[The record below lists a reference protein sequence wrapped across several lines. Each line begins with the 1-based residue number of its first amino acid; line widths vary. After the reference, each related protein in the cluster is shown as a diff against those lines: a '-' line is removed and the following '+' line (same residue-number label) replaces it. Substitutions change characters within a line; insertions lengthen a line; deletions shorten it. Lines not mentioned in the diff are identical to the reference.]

1 VSSMDFTSLKEDSFA
16 FAPDIVLTPNG
27 PQRDCVIAV
36 DRGQVSRIC
45 AAAEYAGQTT
55 SLPQVQRLPGR
66 AIIPGFVD
74 AHTHLGETFGK
85 ALIGGEPSQIWR
97 RIWMPMENALDPLG
111 CYVSAKWMFLEVLRG
126 GHTAVVNYSLNDG
139 EKNAAVHRAA
149 DEVGIRV
156 VSAAGLDEFSIDS
169 YGREQ
174 CVSRNAIFERAEEQI
189 EQCGK
194 SNLLYPSICCSSF
207 LGNSLDMIA
216 ALTEFCSK
224 RNVLFQMH
232 SNEHFPEVHDC
243 IVKFGKRPIEL
254 FADIGALGPS
264 TLLHHA
270 TLTTEV
276 EIEHLRKS
284 RTAVSYNPV
293 ASQWK
298 GNAVAPALA
307 YVARGVRMGIGSDN
321 TRADGFRALDA
332 AESCQRV
339 AHAMPVNDF
348 SAGAAWTWVD
358 AATRG
363 SADACGHGHEF
374 GSLVEGQAADF
385 VVLDMVRPE
394 TLPSWDFEW
403 ELVRY
408 YNRDQI
414 EAVFVNGKVVLA
426 DGRPVT
432 WNDQDFVEEFAA
444 LATKIGSVPGIVR
457 RHGPST
463 LYRPR

>member
-1 VSSMDFTSLKEDSFA
+1 VAALDFADLEKSRFA
-16 FAPDIVLTPNG
+16 LAPDIVLTPKG
-27 PQRDCVIAV
+27 PQRDFVIAV
-36 DRGQVSRIC
+36 DHGRIIRVC
-45 AAAEYAGQTT
+45 PAADYAHAGEG
-55 SLPQVQRLPGR
+55 LPAAQRLNGR
-66 AIIPGFVD
+66 AIIPGFID

-97 RIWMPMENALDPLG
+97 RIWMPMENALEAHG

-139 EKNAAVHRAA
+139 ERNAAVHRAA
-149 DEVGIRV
+149 KETGIRL
-156 VSAAGLDEFSIDS
+156 VSAAGLDEFGIDS
-169 YGREQ
+169 EGREQ
-174 CVSRNAIFERAEEQI
+174 RVPLDEILARAQENI
-189 EQCGK
+189 EQCK
-194 SNLLYPSICCSSF
+194 ASPLTYPSVCCSSF
-207 LGNSLDMIA
+207 HGNSTDTIA
-216 ALTEFCSK
+216 ALAEFCAK

-243 IVKFGKRPIEL
+243 VVKFGKRPIEL
-254 FADIGALGPS
+254 FAQIGALGPHL
-264 TLLHHA
+264 LLHHA
-270 TLTTEV
+270 TLTTDN
-276 EIEHLRKS
+276 EIELLRSS

-307 YVARGVRMGIGSDN
+307 YAARGVRMGIGSDN

-339 AHAMPVNDF
+339 VHAMPVNDF
-348 SAGAAWTWVD
+348 SCGAAWTWVD

-363 SADACGHGHEF
+363 SADACGHGLEF

-385 VVLDMVRPE
+385 LILDMARPE

-414 EAVFVNGKVVLA
+414 DAVVV
-426 DGRPVT
+426 DGRPVMAGGRPVG
-432 WNDQDFVEEFAA
+432 WDDRAFIEEYAA
-444 LATKIGSVPGIVR
+444 LGVKIGTVPGIVR

-463 LYRPR
+463 GYRRG

>member
-1 VSSMDFTSLKEDSFA
+1 MANMDFARLDKDA
-16 FAPDIVLTPNG
+16 FALAPDVILTPKG
-27 PQRDCVIAV
+27 PQTDYVLAV
-36 DRGQVSRIC
+36 KRGLINRVCSTTDYAQEGPGRP
-45 AAAEYAGQTT
+45 AAK
-55 SLPQVQRLPGR
+55 RLPGR

-97 RIWMPMENALDPLG
+97 RIWMPMENALDAAG
-111 CYVSAKWMFLEVLRG
+111 CYASAKWMFLEVLRG

-139 EKNAAVHRAA
+139 EKNASVHRAA
-149 DEVGIRV
+149 KETGIRLI
-156 VSAAGLDEFSIDS
+156 SAAGVDEFSIDS
-169 YGREQ
+169 DGRDQ
-174 CVSRNAIFERAEEQI
+174 RVLCSAIFERAEEQI
-189 EQCGK
+189 EQCRG
-194 SNLLYPSICCSSF
+194 SELLYPSVCCSSF
-207 LGNSLDMIA
+207 HGNSLDTIA
-216 ALTEFCSK
+216 SLAEFCSK

-243 IVKFGKRPIEL
+243 ILKFGKRPIEL
-254 FADIGALGPS
+254 FAEIGALGPS
-264 TLLHHA
+264 TLLHHV
-270 TLTTEV
+270 TLPTET
-276 EIEHLRKS
+276 EIEHLVRS
-284 RTAVSYNPV
+284 RTAISYNPV

-298 GNAVAPALA
+298 GNGVAPAMA
-307 YVARGVRMGIGSDN
+307 YAARGVRMGIGSDN

-339 AHAMPVNDF
+339 AHAMRVNDF

-363 SADACGHGHEF
+363 SADACGQGQRF

-385 VVLDMVRPE
+385 LVLDMERPE

-414 EAVFVNGKVVLA
+414 DAVIIAGNPVMVA
-426 DGRPVT
+426 GRPT
-432 WNDQDFVEEFAA
+432 DWDDREFVREYAA
-444 LATKIGSVPGIVR
+444 LAVKVGSMPGIVR
-457 RHGPST
+457 LHGPST
-463 LYRPR
+463 RYRRL